1 MSDTEARIQTHG
13 SAGQLAARAELLE
26 LFKNNPLPPQQ
37 LLTNLLLFTRSS
49 VLAKVFY
56 LNELYQRILDKPGII
71 MEFGVWWG
79 QNMVLFESMR
89 AIYEPYNYTRRVVG
103 FDTFAGYD
111 SISDQ
116 DGSSEYVRDSAYS
129 VSPDYESFLARLLNY
144 HQHENSMPHIP
155 KYELVKGD
163 AGTKIRE
170 YLDQHPETI
179 IALAYFDMQLYK
191 PTKECLEA
199 IRPHLTKGSVIAM
212 DEINSP
218 EFPGET
224 IALKE
229 VWDISKLKI
238 IRSQFLPDRS
248 FIVFD

>member
-1 MSDTEARIQTHG
+1 MADTETTIQTRG
-13 SAGQLAARAELLE
+13 SENQLAARAELLE
-26 LFKNNPLPPQQ
+26 LFQNNPLPPEQ

-56 LNELYQRILDKPGII
+56 LNELYLRILDKPGII

-79 QNMVLFESMR
+79 QNMVLFESLR
-89 AIYEPYNYTRRVVG
+89 AMYEPYNYTRRVVG
-103 FDTFAGYD
+103 FDTFAGYA

-116 DGSSEYVRDSAYS
+116 DGSSDYVRDAAYS
-129 VSPDYESFLARLLNY
+129 VSAGYESFLSRLLDY
-144 HQHENSMPHIP
+144 HQQENSMPQIK
-155 KYELVKGD
+155 KYDLVKGD
-163 AGTKIRE
+163 AGKKIVE
-170 YLDQHPETI
+170 YLDQYPETI

-212 DEINSP
+212 DEINSR

-229 VWDISKLKI
+229 VWDLNQLKI

-248 FIVFD
+248 FIIFD